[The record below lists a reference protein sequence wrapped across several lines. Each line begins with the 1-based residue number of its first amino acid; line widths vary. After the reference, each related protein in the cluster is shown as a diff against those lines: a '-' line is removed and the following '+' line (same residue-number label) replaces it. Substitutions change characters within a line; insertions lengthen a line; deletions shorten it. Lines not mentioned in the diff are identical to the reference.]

1 MKDNIKQAEQ
11 EIDEI
16 LGDVLE
22 KIDEADAEPELVEE
36 NGEIKPNIKKF
47 EKLMEAFDIGE
58 GNMSKNIE
66 KMQNE
71 ILEDYKVIEN
81 TNVELDVNT
90 NTSIVQIA
98 DLIADHNLVREAL
111 REDINNTRIV
121 LNRLSEQIATADIE
135 DLNGAVTEA
144 YSSIKASQVKSLKLL
159 MDSYN
164 LVSETQLKIKKLAE
178 QLKQIDK
185 EENKQ
190 TNIEQA
196 IFIGSPQELLE
207 KLNE

>member
-90 NTSIVQIA
+90 NASIVQIA